1 MGVISARDK
10 KQEKGPECPLIFISL
25 MDKYRALKFLQR
37 ETGDKITIYP
47 RGMLRWQDLS
57 AYKEATGNTISY
69 FEAELI
75 MGIDAIFEG
84 REDG

>member
-1 MGVISARDK
+1 MGVIKEPQMKEAT
-10 KQEKGPECPLIFISL
+10 GPECPVSLIDVFE
-25 MDKYRALKFLQR
+25 KYRAIKFLQR

-47 RGMLRWQDLS
+47 RGMLRWQDLN

-75 MGIDAIFEG
+75 MGIDSIFEG